1 MNKKEAD
8 SIRWNQYNIE
18 LPPLDPK
25 LVEECVGII
34 DSLNSRKADVVN
46 WEERKAMDE
55 VTRRSGHLIHSGEDM
70 TLEEIE
76 SAQQLDETA
85 GATNKKEKDLMSGM
99 SSILK
104 ELEQIDGQK

>member
-8 SIRWNQYNIE
+8 SMRWNQYDIE

-25 LVEECVGII
+25 LMEECVDII
-34 DSLNSRKADVVN
+34 DNLNSRKVDVVN

-55 VTRRSGHLIHSGEDM
+55 VTKRSGHYINSGEDM
-70 TLEEIE
+70 TAEEIE
-76 SAQQLDETA
+76 TAQRIDETA
-85 GATNKKEKDLMSGM
+85 GATSEKEKDLMSGM

-104 ELEQIDGQK
+104 ELEQLDE